1 MEKDKTAFRIT
12 LDKED
17 VDYMNAYKE
26 EYGSSIQWFVEKS
39 VKERIASLKIQQEL
53 GELEIK
59 QNKEL

>member
-12 LDKED
+12 LNKED

-26 EYGSSIQWFVEKS
+26 EHGASIQWFVERS

-53 GELEIK
+53 GEIEIK

>member
-59 QNKEL
+59 QNKEI

>member
-26 EYGSSIQWFVEKS
+26 EYGSSIQWFVEKA
-39 VKERIASLKIQQEL
+39 VKERIASLKVQQQL